1 MPMSL
6 TVSEVMT
13 ADFPKVFDDEP
24 ATKVLGVFA
33 EKGVDVVV
41 VVSRGS
47 GNILGV
53 TTKRSL
59 LKPNLNPSQVLAR
72 TIAVKVPRIQPDDP
86 LEKVATVMIEK
97 NLKALPVLEDSKPVA
112 LVRAVDVVLGARS
125 VLKDV
130 LVGNVMTKQVITV
143 EADDTIGKAIAVM
156 RDEGV
161 SRLPVVNRG
170 LLAGIVTVTDVAEKV
185 IKPRLKTSWGDVV
198 GEKVRTLSNP
208 VKSIMTRDVVT
219 ASPDEKLVDAVE
231 RMKEYGFS
239 CLVVAERKR
248 VVGIVTLMDALE
260 PLAKRSIGEEVGI
273 AVEVSY
279 KMDRVDVD
287 DKERVLDTAAK
298 FVQRFRKALGNGVL
312 SLYFKEHK
320 EKHGDLR
327 LIHCRA
333 RLNSDRYQFVGVGE
347 AWRPDLAARTAL
359 KIIERKLIVRKEL
372 AAKYPFGREFLESL
386 GGAY

>member
-1 MPMSL
+1 MSL

-260 PLAKRSIGEEVGI
+260 PLAMRSIGEEAGI

>member
-1 MPMSL
+1 MSL

-260 PLAKRSIGEEVGI
+260 PLAKRSIGEEAGI

>member
-1 MPMSL
+1 MSL

-260 PLAKRSIGEEVGI
+260 PLAMRSIGEKAGI

>member
-260 PLAKRSIGEEVGI
+260 PLAMRSIGEEAGI

>member
-260 PLAKRSIGEEVGI
+260 PLAKRSIGEEAGI

>member
-130 LVGNVMTKQVITV
+130 LVDNVMTKQVITV

-260 PLAKRSIGEEVGI
+260 PLAKRSIGEEAGI